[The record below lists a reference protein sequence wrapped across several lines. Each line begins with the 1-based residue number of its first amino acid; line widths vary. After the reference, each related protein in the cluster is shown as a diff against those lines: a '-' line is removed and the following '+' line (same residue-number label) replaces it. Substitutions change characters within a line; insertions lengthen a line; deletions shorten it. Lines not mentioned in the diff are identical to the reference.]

1 MADTSLVGESATL
14 LAELGL
20 PLHLQ
25 DAARKRA
32 MRRFLAGAGVV
43 VFHILFLVLLVTSEW
58 FPVDFKEQ
66 IERRP
71 LLWILLPQASRTP
84 KVVPVKPL
92 KSTQGQ
98 AASTFVKPDL
108 VRPHEEE
115 NNAIN
120 LGLALGR
127 SLACGANSY
136 EYLTLRQRLNCHYQ
150 PWQFVYDRYGNVV
163 LYADQRPPEET
174 EKLRPSDVQAHE
186 RNTAPS
192 CPKNADPNAPCL
204 SDIIH
209 GH

>member
-1 MADTSLVGESATL
+1 MADTSFVGESATL
-14 LAELGL
+14 LAELGARL
-20 PLHLQ
+20 RLEEM
-25 DAARKRA
+25 ARKRA
-32 MRRFLAGAGVV
+32 MRRFLAAAGVV
-43 VFHILFLVLLVTSEW
+43 VFHILFLILLVTSEW
-58 FPVDFKEQ
+58 FPVEVKEQ

-71 LLWILLPQASRTP
+71 LLWILLPQASKTP
-84 KVVPVKPL
+84 KVIPVKPL

-108 VRPHEEE
+108 VRPQEE
-115 NNAIN
+115 NNAID

-136 EYLTLRQRLNCHYQ
+136 EYLTLKQRLNCHYQ

-163 LYADQRPPEET
+163 LYANQRPPEET
-174 EKLRPSDVQAHE
+174 EKLRPSDIQAHE

-192 CPKNADPNAPCL
+192 CPKNADPNAPCIG
-204 SDIIH
+204 DIIN

>member
-1 MADTSLVGESATL
+1 VADTSFVGESATL
-14 LAELGL
+14 LAELGARL
-20 PLHLQ
+20 RLEEM
-25 DAARKRA
+25 ARKRA
-32 MRRFLAGAGVV
+32 MRRFLAAAGVV
-43 VFHILFLVLLVTSEW
+43 VFHILFLILLVTSEW
-58 FPVDFKEQ
+58 FPVEVKEQ

-71 LLWILLPQASRTP
+71 LLWILLPQASKTP
-84 KVVPVKPL
+84 KVIPVKPL

-108 VRPHEEE
+108 VRPQEE
-115 NNAIN
+115 NNAID

-136 EYLTLRQRLNCHYQ
+136 EYLTLKQRLNCHYQ

-163 LYADQRPPEET
+163 LYANQRPPEET
-174 EKLRPSDVQAHE
+174 EKLRPSDIQAHE

-192 CPKNADPNAPCL
+192 CPKNADPNAPCIG
-204 SDIIH
+204 DIIN